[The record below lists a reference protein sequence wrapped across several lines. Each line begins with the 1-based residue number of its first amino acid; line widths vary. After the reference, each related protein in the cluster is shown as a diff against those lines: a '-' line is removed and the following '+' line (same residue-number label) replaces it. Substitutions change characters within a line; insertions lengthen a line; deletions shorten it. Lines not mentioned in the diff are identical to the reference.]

1 MEMPILVAQDP
12 QRDAQDIVGNLVG
25 CRTPH
30 TFSRGYAKTSLF
42 RAGNGKTNQRG
53 KGNLHLSA
61 SRRRKNALLD
71 QPFAEF
77 NAILVIDVKQGD
89 GDAANRRAAHQV
101 CTLPAENSSPIC
113 GGGG

>member
-1 MEMPILVAQDP
+1 MPILFAQDHQP
-12 QRDAQDIVGNLVG
+12 DAQDIVGNLVG

-61 SRRRKNALLD
+61 SRRRKNTLLD

-77 NAILVIDVKQGD
+77 NARLVIDVKQGD
-89 GDAANRRAAHQV
+89 GDSANRRAAHQI
-101 CTLPAENSSPIC
+101 CTLPAENASPIC

>member
-1 MEMPILVAQDP
+1 MTPPLMRVLAVEAGAVCRGDWSLEMPILVAQDH

-53 KGNLHLSA
+53 KVNLHLSG
-61 SRRRKNALLD
+61 SRRRKNTLLD

-89 GDAANRRAAHQV
+89 G
-101 CTLPAENSSPIC
+101 
-113 GGGG
+113 